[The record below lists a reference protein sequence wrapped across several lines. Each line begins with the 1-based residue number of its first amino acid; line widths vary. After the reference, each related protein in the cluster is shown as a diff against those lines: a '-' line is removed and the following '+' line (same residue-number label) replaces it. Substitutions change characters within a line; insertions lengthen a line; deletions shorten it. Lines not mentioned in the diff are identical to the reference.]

1 MGIDLSDIVE
11 PRPCALKDLKGRAI
25 AIDGYNALYQFLSS
39 IRQVDG
45 TPLTDSKGRIT
56 SHLSGTFHR
65 TANLLESGIR
75 PVYVFDGKP
84 NVFKAQTLNERRQR
98 KEIAKAQWDEAL
110 EAGDMETARI
120 KAQQTSR
127 LTKDM
132 VAQAQTLLGHMGVP
146 CVNAPE
152 EGEAQA
158 SHMARSGVVYAA
170 ASQDYDSL
178 LFGAPVLVRNLT
190 LSGRRKMPRRNV
202 YVDVVPEMLKLE
214 EVLATLGITREQLV
228 DMGVLMGTDFNAGV
242 KGIGP
247 KKALKLIKEFGSGE
261 EAIRAKDLDVPGFA
275 NIREIFLKPAVKDVD
290 AQEWGKL
297 DRAAVEQMLV
307 GDFEFS
313 AQRLQAT
320 LDKIEAGQRTRAQKS
335 LDTWF

>member
-11 PRPCALKDLKGRAI
+11 PRQCSLKDLKGRAV

-45 TPLTDSKGRIT
+45 TPLTDSKGRVT

-65 TANLLESGIR
+65 TANLLEVGIR

-84 NVFKAQTLNERRQR
+84 NPFKANTLRERRQR
-98 KEIAKAQWDEAL
+98 KELAQAQWDEAL

-127 LTKDM
+127 LTRDM
-132 VAQAQTLLGHMGVP
+132 VAQAKDLLKLMGVP
-146 CVNAPE
+146 CVDAPE

-158 SHMARSGVVYAA
+158 SHMALRGQVYAA

-178 LFGAPVLVRNLT
+178 LFGTPILVRNLT
-190 LSGRRKMPRRNV
+190 LSGRRKLPRRNV
-202 YVDVVPEMLKLE
+202 YVDVVPEILKLE
-214 EVLATLGITREQLV
+214 DVLAALGITRGQLV

-247 KKALKLIKEFGSGE
+247 KKALKLVKDLGSGE
-261 EAIRAKDLDVPGFA
+261 AAIREKGLDVPGFA
-275 NIREIFLKPAVKDVD
+275 NIREIFMNPHVDDCPAP
-290 AQEWGKL
+290 EWRSL
-297 DRAAVEQMLV
+297 DRAGVESMLC
-307 GDFEFS
+307 GEFEFS
-313 AQRLQAT
+313 QQRLQAT
-320 LDKIEAGQRTRAQKS
+320 LDKVEEGQKSRAQRS
-335 LDTWF
+335 LDSWF